1 MKKKSGIRH
10 RWMVNNVSLMVL
22 LILVAV
28 TAAALAISSYYYS
41 CMQSGLEAKLKTTA
55 DFFENYVSSSTEEFY
70 SGVYGFTQSFE
81 EKNTL
86 ELEFLSSD
94 GEILCSSFGLAA
106 GTRPRTEDVT
116 GALENLEISVFTGRD
131 PGTGERIMAV
141 SGPVC
146 YSDGQGGCQV
156 TILHPMKDCVNYS

>member
-94 GEILCSSFGLAA
+94 GEILCSSFGLA
-106 GTRPRTEDVT
+106 
-116 GALENLEISVFTGRD
+116 GRD
-131 PGTGERIMAV
+131 PAPDGGCDGSAGKPGNQRVYRTGSRDWGTYHGSFRPGLLFRWTGGRCA
-141 SGPVC
+141 PVC
-146 YSDGQGGCQV
+146 FEPEGG
-156 TILHPMKDCVNYS
+156 